1 MAGDNVVQGGER
13 GRDVFPAQGTAC
25 TKSQQDRAQGLWQT
39 LQQASMAGEGGLW
52 EAGGWTRP
60 GLVLEGYSGFRADG
74 DWVTM
79 TGRSRGC

>member
-60 GLVLEGYSGFRADG
+60 DQEFPGLMIRTSFGRLLWLQSG
-74 DWVTM
+74 W
-79 TGRSRGC
+79 